1 MKLDGNKIN
10 KNGSYKP
17 TDKEEFM
24 NPKQLEYFKNL
35 LQEWKNDILQESS
48 IRLII

>member
-1 MKLDGNKIN
+1 MEKKLKKLTMNQ
-10 KNGSYKP
+10 

-35 LQEWKNDILQESS
+35 LQIGKMTFYKNHQIHLT
-48 IRLII
+48 I